1 MPAIR
6 PYVRPPPPR
15 VTLQGIITDV
25 IEPESGSPLLVVRL
39 DDDEDI
45 ECYAS
50 QERFY
55 GEDAKHIATG
65 QRCEVVGG
73 DGGSWL
79 MTRILPRAE
88 ADPITTYVETGHGLL
103 TIADDAVSIAHS
115 DGDDVGLFSS
125 GAGITRIAHSDEDTE
140 AALAISVD
148 GVSLWGPDAGLYTA
162 QSGSPGARVDVPV
175 GGTATNVAPDDGALI
190 FGRVDEGGAAANSLP
205 AYGVPMML
213 PGVTS
218 TNRPQ
223 VALPESMPDRVQV
236 TGPGGLNV
244 GSFATS
250 DLFPGGYAGRLH
262 LETIFQDVTRRLLV
276 SGSLGNRAPA
286 TVNPTPIPRP
296 TDFRILVAPQPL
308 IPRAEAV
315 IAYDASWR
323 APTGFQAGIGG
334 NVYRITREAIDTVTA
349 AAASV
354 VTIVADYITLPSAA
368 PRWAFQAPVVQG
380 LEHVIRGTGEVPV
393 IAAAIPSAAGSPLA
407 GIDGAHTASGY
418 SSGTSGATVYANRA
432 LGSDPA
438 YAAVI
443 VSQPGDAFASIAGWT
458 RSGRLLTPTVNYAA
472 FLAALGAKVVN
483 SAGVTV
489 PLTAGLVSA
498 SRREIYTV
506 RARRLGINI
515 QSPASGAATILT
527 IVLETGFQFEP
538 AP

>member
-15 VTLQGIITDV
+15 VTLTGIITDV

-39 DDDEDI
+39 DDGEDI

-88 ADPITTYVETGHGLL
+88 PDPITTYVETGHGLL

-205 AYGVPMML
+205 AYAVPMML

-218 TNRPQ
+218 TNRP
-223 VALPESMPDRVQV
+223 VVNALASMPATITVSI
-236 TGPGGLNV
+236 PGYPD
-244 GSFATS
+244 GSWRTA
-250 DLFPGGYAGRLH
+250 DLFPDGHVGRLY

-276 SGSLGNRAPA
+276 SGSLGARTPGN
-286 TVNPTPIPRP
+286 VNPTPILPP
-296 TDFRILVAPQPL
+296 ADFRILVAPQPL

-334 NVYRITREAIDTVTA
+334 AVYRITREAIDTVTA
-349 AAASV
+349 VAASV

-393 IAAAIPSAAGSPLA
+393 IAAAIPSAAGAPLA

-472 FLAALGAKVVN
+472 FLAALGARVVN

-489 PLTAGLVSA
+489 PLTAAQVSA
-498 SRREIYTV
+498 SRLEIYSV